1 MNSLGTIGSKGN
13 SPRAKSRGRERRRVV
28 MTVSQ
33 WTAPAMRLDFRDCLQ
48 KLGANLA
55 VCDAEWDTRVG
66 VHHLLGK
73 TDDEATTAAFGEL
86 YNT

>member
-1 MNSLGTIGSKGN
+1 
-13 SPRAKSRGRERRRVV
+13 
-28 MTVSQ
+28 
-33 WTAPAMRLDFRDCLQ
+33 MRLDFRDCLQ